1 MLTLTPINLK
11 TANAFVQQY
20 HRHHKPTRGH
30 KFSIG
35 VSDNGALV
43 GVAICG
49 RPVARRLDDGYT
61 LEVNWAKSYAQQVE
75 DGFLIHHQN
84 YQSAYKGKPAPSD
97 TPMTARK
104 RLEEKRPNTFIGRS
118 FGVGD
123 VIVWDEEKGRKFF
136 YVDKEELVEFGGFMD
151 ADAAGNTVIYMVPN
165 YQIDGKTGTWLPYDS
180 EVVEGVCFFMMRN
193 EQRKDAVSPVVV
205 DSKGVFVTDAP
216 NGFENVRSTLT
227 EYVQRAEKKQ
237 QDMTEHE
244 KCLTNGTYERARE
257 SGTEQNYDMIDGCVN
272 NVPKKPRRIGG
283 RWSVLDRLHIK
294 QAQRKQK
301 DQTQQQQQERSRK
314 N

>member
-61 LEVNWAKSYAQQVE
+61 LEVNRLCTDGTPNACSILYAA
-75 DGFLIHHQN
+75 
-84 YQSAYKGKPAPSD
+84 AYRAARAMGYNKVITYILD
-97 TPMTARK
+97 TENGASLK
-104 RLEEKRPNTFIGRS
+104 
-118 FGVGD
+118 
-123 VIVWDEEKGRKFF
+123 
-136 YVDKEELVEFGGFMD
+136 
-151 ADAAGNTVIYMVPN
+151 AAGYN
-165 YQIDGKTGTWLPYDS
+165 
-180 EVVEGVCFFMMRN
+180 
-193 EQRKDAVSPVVV
+193 
-205 DSKGVFVTDAP
+205 
-216 NGFENVRSTLT
+216 
-227 EYVQRAEKKQ
+227 
-237 QDMTEHE
+237 
-244 KCLTNGTYERARE
+244 
-257 SGTEQNYDMIDGCVN
+257 MIDGCVN

-294 QAQRKQK
+294 QAERRQK
-301 DQTQQQQQERSRK
+301 DNAPQQEQERSRK
-314 N
+314 S